1 VRDDDDDDDDVTQS
15 PVVHARASRAPRE
28 HIRGC
33 HPWASIITS
42 SIRGCRTVGDDILLC
57 THSWSSSRER
67 ITPARDDDDDDLK
80 RRRSL
85 DRGDDVV
92 CGHDW

>member
-1 VRDDDDDDDDVTQS
+1 MRDADDDDDVTRG
-15 PVVHARASRAPRE
+15 PRARIACATRT
-28 HIRGC
+28 
-33 HPWASIITS
+33 HPWLSSVGIHLTS

-57 THSWSSSRER
+57 THSWSSSR